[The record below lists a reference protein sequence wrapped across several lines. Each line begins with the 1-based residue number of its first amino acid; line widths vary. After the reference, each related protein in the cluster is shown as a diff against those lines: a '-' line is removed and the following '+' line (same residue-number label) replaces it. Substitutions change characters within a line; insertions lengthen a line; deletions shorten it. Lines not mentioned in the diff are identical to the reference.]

1 MLGTRL
7 RRGSALGP
15 ASQAATTRLNF
26 HSCLKVAEPVLVLAP
41 GQRSG
46 HARARRLKM
55 ILAAVQ
61 VGNTGAVATKASQ
74 AFFGEC
80 SSNSSQREIVIGCSV
95 GNTNNPHAL

>member
-26 HSCLKVAEPVLVLAP
+26 HSCLKVAEPLLVLAP

-74 AFFGEC
+74 AFFGKC